1 MKTSISIGIAAL
13 LFVLLGAT
21 GCALDPNS
29 TMGEI
34 WSAPAPENVASA
46 YPLKL
51 RLFFSQ
57 QRRDILVVYDEYP
70 IETTSMRTR
79 AYWLYDSEDRLDHDG
94 RVTFVKTNFAINLVS
109 VPVFNTTAALPTNS
123 PNTLSAVTT
132 NDYSFVVYSGQR
144 EVSSHNLPIP
154 SVRKGSGVG
163 EKVLNTTLAI
173 ELEAILSA
181 LGAPPE

>member
-13 LFVLLGAT
+13 FVLLGASS
-21 GCALDPNS
+21 CALDPNS
-29 TMGEI
+29 TTGQI
-34 WSAPAPENVASA
+34 WSTPEPENVTSA

-57 QRRDILVVYDEYP
+57 QQRDILVVYDEYP
-70 IETTSMRTR
+70 IETSSMRTR
-79 AYWLYDSEDRLDHDG
+79 AYWLYESEDHLGRNG
-94 RVTFVKTNFAINLVS
+94 RVTFVKTTAATNLVT
-109 VPVFNTTAALPTNS
+109 VPVFNTTAALVTNS

-154 SVRKGSGVG
+154 SVRKGYGVG
-163 EKVLNTTLAI
+163 EKVLDTTMAI

-181 LGAPPE
+181 LGAPSE